1 MPTGE
6 EGVDE
11 LQRARDA
18 AEERRLVAAAVDGS
32 APAFEALY
40 RRHVARI
47 HALCLRM
54 TGQVATAE
62 DCTQE
67 AFVQAWRNLPTLR
80 DTAKFDAWFGK
91 IVVNAARGS
100 VRRRRNV
107 MTVDIEALSMD
118 GESHP
123 ALGRHDPGME
133 GLADLDALQ
142 GAFARLS
149 VDQRTIHALPH
160 LEERS
165 VADIAAMLGI
175 PTGTAK
181 WRLHAARTALE
192 RALESER

>member
-1 MPTGE
+1 MHPPVVMDRAPGMSGE
-6 EGVDE
+6 QALVE
-11 LQRARDA
+11 RARRGDPTA
-18 AEERRLVAAAVDGS
+18 FDRLVATRL
-32 APAFEALY
+32 APTVRLARAIVGDHAEADD
-40 RRHVARI
+40 VA
-47 HALCLRM
+47 
-54 TGQVATAE
+54 
-62 DCTQE
+62 QE

-80 DTAKFDAWFGK
+80 DSAKFDAWFGK

-123 ALGRHDPGME
+123 ALGRHDPGMD
-133 GLADLDALQ
+133 GIADLDALQ

-149 VDQRTIHALPH
+149 VEQRTILALHH

-181 WRLHAARTALE
+181 WRLHAARGALE

>member
-1 MPTGE
+1 MHPPVVMDRAPAMSGE
-6 EGVDE
+6 QTLVE
-11 LQRARDA
+11 RARRGDSTA
-18 AEERRLVAAAVDGS
+18 FDRLVAS
-32 APAFEALY
+32 RLAPTVRLARAIVGDHAEADD
-40 RRHVARI
+40 VA
-47 HALCLRM
+47 
-54 TGQVATAE
+54 
-62 DCTQE
+62 QE

-149 VDQRTIHALPH
+149 VDQRTILALHH

>member
-1 MPTGE
+1 MDRAPAMSGE
-6 EGVDE
+6 QTLVE
-11 LQRARDA
+11 RARRGDSTA
-18 AEERRLVAAAVDGS
+18 FDRLVATRL
-32 APAFEALY
+32 APTVRLARAIVGDHAEADD
-40 RRHVARI
+40 VA
-47 HALCLRM
+47 
-54 TGQVATAE
+54 
-62 DCTQE
+62 QE

-149 VDQRTIHALPH
+149 VDQRTILALHH

>member
-1 MPTGE
+1 MHPLVAMDRAPGTSGE
-6 EGVDE
+6 QALVE
-11 LQRARDA
+11 RARRGDPTA
-18 AEERRLVAAAVDGS
+18 FDRLVATRL
-32 APAFEALY
+32 APTVRLARAIVGDHAEADD
-40 RRHVARI
+40 VA
-47 HALCLRM
+47 
-54 TGQVATAE
+54 Q
-62 DCTQE
+62 D

-80 DTAKFDAWFGK
+80 DPAKFDAWFGR

-100 VRRRRNV
+100 MRRRRNV
-107 MTVDIEALSMD
+107 MTVDIDALSID

-133 GLADLDALQ
+133 GLAELDALES
-142 GAFARLS
+142 AFARLS
-149 VDQRTIHALPH
+149 VDQRTILALHH

>member
-1 MPTGE
+1 MHPPVAMDRAPAMSGE
-6 EGVDE
+6 ETLVE
-11 LQRARDA
+11 RARRGDSTA
-18 AEERRLVAAAVDGS
+18 FDRLVATRL
-32 APAFEALY
+32 APTVRLARAIVGDHAEADD
-40 RRHVARI
+40 VA
-47 HALCLRM
+47 
-54 TGQVATAE
+54 
-62 DCTQE
+62 QE

-149 VDQRTIHALPH
+149 VDQRTILALHH

>member
-1 MPTGE
+1 MDRAPGTSGE
-6 EGVDE
+6 QALVE
-11 LQRARDA
+11 RARRGDPTA
-18 AEERRLVAAAVDGS
+18 FDRLVATRL
-32 APAFEALY
+32 APTVRLARAIVGDHAEADD
-40 RRHVARI
+40 VA
-47 HALCLRM
+47 
-54 TGQVATAE
+54 
-62 DCTQE
+62 QE

-80 DTAKFDAWFGK
+80 DSAKFDAWFGK

-100 VRRRRNV
+100 VRRRRSV
-107 MTVDIEALSMD
+107 MTVDIEALAMD

-123 ALGRHDPGME
+123 ALGRPDPGMD
-133 GLADLDALQ
+133 GVADLDALQ

-149 VDQRTIHALPH
+149 VDQRTILALHH

-181 WRLHAARTALE
+181 WRLHAARAALE

>member
-1 MPTGE
+1 MHPLVAMDRAPGTSGE
-6 EGVDE
+6 QALVE
-11 LQRARDA
+11 RARRGDPTA
-18 AEERRLVAAAVDGS
+18 FDRLVAIRL
-32 APAFEALY
+32 APTVRLARAIVGDHAEADD
-40 RRHVARI
+40 VA
-47 HALCLRM
+47 
-54 TGQVATAE
+54 Q
-62 DCTQE
+62 D

-80 DTAKFDAWFGK
+80 DSAKFDAWFGK
-91 IVVNAARGS
+91 IVFNAARGS

-123 ALGRHDPGME
+123 ALGRHDPGMD
-133 GLADLDALQ
+133 GVADLDALQ

-149 VDQRTIHALPH
+149 ADQRTILALHH

-165 VADIAAMLGI
+165 VADSAARLGI

>member
-1 MPTGE
+1 MHPLVVMDRAPGTSGE
-6 EGVDE
+6 LALVE
-11 LQRARDA
+11 RARRGDPTA
-18 AEERRLVAAAVDGS
+18 FDRLVASRLASTVRLARAIVGDH
-32 APAFEALY
+32 AEADD
-40 RRHVARI
+40 VA
-47 HALCLRM
+47 
-54 TGQVATAE
+54 
-62 DCTQE
+62 QE

-80 DTAKFDAWFGK
+80 DPGKFDAWFGK

-107 MTVDIEALSMD
+107 MTVDIEALSID

-123 ALGRHDPGME
+123 ALGRHDPAVDGV
-133 GLADLDALQ
+133 ADLDALE

-149 VDQRTIHALPH
+149 VDQRTILALHH

>member
-1 MPTGE
+1 MHPPVVMERAPATSGE
-6 EGVDE
+6 QALVE
-11 LQRARDA
+11 RARRGDSTA
-18 AEERRLVAAAVDGS
+18 FDRLVAIRL
-32 APAFEALY
+32 APTVRLARAIVGDHAEADD
-40 RRHVARI
+40 VA
-47 HALCLRM
+47 
-54 TGQVATAE
+54 
-62 DCTQE
+62 QE

-118 GESHP
+118 GQSHP

-133 GLADLDALQ
+133 GIAELDALQ

-149 VDQRTIHALPH
+149 ADQRTILALHH